1 MKQYMMDF
9 PDELHTLAKIH
20 AAAKGITLRELI
32 IQSVQEYLETHG
44 AGWIALEDAVKRNHE
59 QRKAERKSSPRA
71 RQPRAKKVLP

>member
-44 AGWIALEDAVKRNHE
+44 GKWTTLENAVKRNRE
-59 QRKAERKSSPRA
+59 QRKANKKSSPTG
-71 RQPRAKKVLP
+71 